1 MKKIISA
8 LAALFITGTSV
19 VTASAEALS
28 ENNEWLYSLYPD
40 DTAVITSGAPAVSK
54 YGGNVVV
61 PAEIEGHT
69 VIEIGDRSFTGETGL
84 FTVTIPETVVAV
96 GDYAF
101 ENCYGLNRAD
111 FCYDFNSASGG
122 TRYIR
127 EGAFS
132 NCFGLQDVYLSAD
145 IAAIGDYAFANCSA
159 LSAMLI
165 PYGTESIG
173 KEAFSGCHAL
183 ATVVL
188 PVTLKELGDDVFEG
202 CPPHMMIYYEGTV
215 DEWKQIKKDESEFD
229 NIAVTFAVSELPDDP
244 IEEYGNVDGFSYRIS
259 GDGTAELRGY
269 FGDETDVVVPSEING
284 YPVTRIGFACF
295 GDVCSVEIP
304 SSVKNL
310 NECFMFCRSLEKIT
324 LNEGLEVIGENTFK
338 GCEKLESIT
347 LPSTVREIGD
357 NAFEDCTE
365 LKEIIIPD
373 KVETIGNRAFGDCV
387 SLEKITLGKG
397 IKKMGEYCFANCEE
411 ITNAEIPDGITVVE
425 ASLFHNCKKLDYVV
439 IPDSVEVIRGNAFF
453 GCYKLERT
461 LYKGSETEWKE
472 IDIGINNRRLK
483 DSIIIYN
490 YDPATYK
497 PAGPEV
503 AIILCCIAALVPV
516 VVAVIF
522 IIRRK
527 RVCPDCGKKIEDNS
541 KFCGG
546 CGREL

>member
-1 MKKIISA
+1 MKRLIRIMACILSVLFFTIS
-8 LAALFITGTSV
+8 
-19 VTASAEALS
+19 
-28 ENNEWLYSLYPD
+28 
-40 DTAVITSGAPAVSK
+40 SGAYSVDGLEVRDENGDIVNHE
-54 YGGNVVV
+54 GGHFQRFEKADGTLIITDFTDTIVFGKLVV
-61 PAEIEGHT
+61 PSEINGRKVTEIKAYSFGHVEEMT
-69 VIEIGDRSFTGETGL
+69 SL
-84 FTVTIPETVVAV
+84 TIPGSVTYVGKGAFQNCRDLETVVI
-96 GDYAF
+96 
-101 ENCYGLNRAD
+101 ER
-111 FCYDFNSASGG
+111 
-122 TRYIR
+122 
-127 EGAFS
+127 
-132 NCFGLQDVYLSAD
+132 
-145 IAAIGDYAFANCSA
+145 
-159 LSAMLI
+159 
-165 PYGTESIG
+165 GTEILDERVFAGCEVLSSIIIPDSITEFG
-173 KEAFSGCHAL
+173 AGI
-183 ATVVL
+183 
-188 PVTLKELGDDVFEG
+188 FEG

-215 DEWKQIKKDESEFD
+215 DEWRQIKKDESEFD
-229 NIAVTFAVSELPDDP
+229 NIAVTFALSELPDDP

-304 SSVKNL
+304 SSVKTL

-373 KVETIGNRAFGDCV
+373 SVEIIGNRAFGDCV

-397 IKKMGEYCFANCEE
+397 IRKMGEYCFANCEK

-425 ASLFHNCKKLDYVV
+425 ASLFHNCKKLGYVV

-461 LYKGSETEWKE
+461 LYEGSETEWKE

-527 RVCPDCGKKIEDNS
+527 KVCPDCGKKIEDNS